1 MPYKNNPYNKKSIY
15 RDSRI
20 IDDYLGV
27 VENIPY
33 VPIRDD
39 DEFYVIPAEYDK
51 RPDLAAYAF
60 FGSTRLWWV
69 FAKRNI
75 NILVDPIED
84 FEAGTEIRIPD
95 PAAIKNRLGS

>member
-39 DEFYVIPAEYDK
+39 DEFYVIPAEYD
-51 RPDLAAYAF
+51 L
-60 FGSTRLWWV
+60 SL
-69 FAKRNI
+69 I
-75 NILVDPIED
+75 HI
-84 FEAGTEIRIPD
+84 
-95 PAAIKNRLGS
+95 